1 MSTSYRVAL
10 TPKLMWSIASFLSV
24 SDLGT
29 LMRVSQYFFHTV
41 GPVKWRYIPNIETL
55 MRLVPEAVQ
64 KRATRPVYGTRGT
77 FTQSVLLDDMS
88 DLTRFHTYAPWVQ
101 HLEVFK
107 PMTTYIFR
115 NSRRLRNTA
124 AEKPPLPNLR
134 ILSFSTEHE
143 ITPEDYVWLVKFV
156 CPTLVEIRHKTDYSP
171 QHYLGASSAQ
181 MLIQN
186 ISKSC
191 PSLRT
196 LELYPNQ
203 DEFSFGGYS
212 SLDAA
217 VSPNL
222 AGFSNLQ
229 SFSSTPIILKPAVLQ
244 ALGGL
249 PLLHS
254 LCILDYHSLN
264 EENKN
269 TVAFD
274 KNFHI
279 PNTWFPAL
287 RKLQIYD
294 LHPQDITA
302 IWDQPRLVLNL
313 RAVTIRC
320 YPDAPAL
327 RRFHNNG
334 PHGAGEVI
342 AVEEVGE
349 SGGQKWI
356 NTFVAKLCRMSPH
369 IEKLGLRF
377 DIHVGERRQYSLSG
391 VRKDLRR
398 LPLCTVRLQIQDSTV
413 EL

>member
-1 MSTSYRVAL
+1 MSAARRLVL
-10 TPKLMWSIASFLSV
+10 IPELILFIASFLDV
-24 SDLGT
+24 SDLAT
-29 LMRVSQYFFHTV
+29 LMRVSRDFFHTV
-41 GPVKWRYIPNIETL
+41 GPVKWRDVPNIETL
-55 MRLVPEAVQ
+55 MWLVPEAVQ
-64 KRATRPVYGTRGT
+64 QRTIRPMHILRPA
-77 FTQSVLLDDMS
+77 FTQPILLDSMS
-88 DLTRFHTYAPWVQ
+88 DLTRLHTYASWVQ
-101 HLEVFK
+101 QLEVFS

-115 NSRRLRNTA
+115 NSRRLRNTM
-124 AEKPPLPNLR
+124 AEQPPLPNLR
-134 ILSFSTEHE
+134 ILSFSAEHE

-171 QHYLGASSAQ
+171 QHYLGASSTQ

-186 ISKSC
+186 ISNSC
-191 PSLRT
+191 PGLRT
-196 LELYPNQ
+196 LEIYPNQ

-254 LCILDYHSLN
+254 LCILDYHPLN
-264 EENKN
+264 EENEN
-269 TVAFD
+269 TVALD
-274 KNFHI
+274 KGFHV

-294 LHPQDITA
+294 LHPRDITA

-320 YPDAPAL
+320 YPDAPAV

-356 NTFVAKLCRMSPH
+356 NTFVTKLCRMSPH
-369 IEKLGLRF
+369 IEKLGLRL
-377 DIHVGERRQYSLSG
+377 DIHVGDRRQYSLSG

-398 LPLCTVRLQIQDSTV
+398 LPLCSVRLQIQDSTV